1 MFHTPDEKIREILT
15 RHKTVA
21 IVGLSGYPSR
31 DSYKVAEYLK
41 RQGYK
46 IIPINPRYRELLGE
60 RCYPSLLDVTEPV
73 EIVDI
78 FRKPQAVPQIVEQ
91 AIQKGAKVIWM
102 QKGIVNNSAAE
113 MAIKAG
119 LDVVMDRCMMVEHMV
134 LRKR

>member
-1 MFHTPDEKIREILT
+1 MFHTPDEKVKEILT
-15 RHKTVA
+15 KYKAIA

-41 RQGYK
+41 EHGYK

-73 EIVDI
+73 EVVDI
-78 FRKPQAVPQIVEQ
+78 FRKPQAVPEIVEQ

-119 LDVVMDRCMMVEHMV
+119 LDVVMDRCMMVEHMA